1 MGRSMLRP
9 YATILLMLP
18 DEHSKASVTAA
29 NPFTADDVLAILRER
44 GWLTAAT
51 SPEQRAWCER
61 VASMLGGHAAD
72 RAELAGLLELIFRYD
87 AREIISR
94 VESHVVLSRYAARG
108 VLRQAALLLL
118 DGAALT
124 SERFKEIV
132 TALKEG
138 MELRGRELFHPIRL
152 ALAGRAGEGE
162 LDRVILL
169 LDEAAALSFAVP
181 VKSAR
186 ERIIEFCSAL
196 D

>member
-1 MGRSMLRP
+1 
-9 YATILLMLP
+9 
-18 DEHSKASVTAA
+18 
-29 NPFTADDVLAILRER
+29 
-44 GWLTAAT
+44 
-51 SPEQRAWCER
+51 
-61 VASMLGGHAAD
+61 MLGGHAAD
-72 RAELAGLLELIFRYD
+72 RAALADLLGLVFQYD
-87 AREIISR
+87 AREIMSK

-108 VLRQAALLLL
+108 VVRQAALLLL

-138 MELRGRELFHPIRL
+138 MEMRGRELFHPIRL

-169 LDEAAALSFAVP
+169 LDDAAALSFAAP

-186 ERIIEFCSAL
+186 ARIVEFCSAL